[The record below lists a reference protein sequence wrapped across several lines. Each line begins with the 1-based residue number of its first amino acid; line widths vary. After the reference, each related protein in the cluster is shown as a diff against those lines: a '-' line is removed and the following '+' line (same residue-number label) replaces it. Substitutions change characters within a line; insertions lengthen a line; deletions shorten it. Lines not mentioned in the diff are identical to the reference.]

1 MIEIRFH
8 GRGGQGTVVAS
19 KVLADALAKEGN
31 FVQAYPEFG
40 VERRGAP
47 VFSFIRIDNK
57 QIYDKSRIY
66 NPDHVIVV
74 DPTLVEAIDI
84 TEGLKEGGVIIINSE
99 KNPASFKFPA
109 KFKVATINA
118 TGIAV
123 KHKLG
128 TLAAPIVNTAIIGA
142 VIKVLGL
149 TKLESLL
156 QAIREGVPIR
166 PEDNVAAAKEAM
178 KQPRR
183 PCNLGTSSEV
193 PPFKGWHFGER
204 PHF

>member
-47 VFSFIRIDNK
+47 VFSFIRIDN
-57 QIYDKSRIY
+57 QPIYDKSRIY
-66 NPDHVIVV
+66 EPDYVIVV

-99 KNPASFKFPA
+99 KNPASFKFPV

-128 TLAAPIVNTAIIGA
+128 TLAAPIVNTAIVGA
-142 VIKVLGL
+142 VIKMLDL
-149 TKLESLL
+149 TSLESLL
-156 QAIREGVPIR
+156 EAIREGVPIR
-166 PEDNVAAAKEAM
+166 PEDNMAAAKEAYEIAE
-178 KQPRR
+178 K
-183 PCNLGTSSEV
+183 EV
-193 PPFKGWHFGER
+193 
-204 PHF
+204 

>member
-8 GRGGQGTVVAS
+8 GRGGQGTVFAS

-47 VFSFIRIDNK
+47 VIAFIRIDNK
-57 QIYDKSRIY
+57 PIYDKSRIY
-66 NPDHVIVV
+66 APDHVIVV

-84 TEGLKEGGVIIINSE
+84 TEGLKDGGVIIINSE
-99 KNPASFKFPA
+99 KGPASFKLPA
-109 KFKVATINA
+109 KFKVATVNA

-142 VIKVLGL
+142 IIKMLGL
-149 TKLESLL
+149 TRLDSLL
-156 QAIREGVPIR
+156 EAIKEGIPIR
-166 PEDNVAAAKEAM
+166 PEDNMAAAEEAYAAAE
-178 KQPRR
+178 K
-183 PCNLGTSSEV
+183 V
-193 PPFKGWHFGER
+193 I
-204 PHF
+204 

>member
-19 KVLADALAKEGN
+19 KVMADALAKEGN

-57 QIYDKSRIY
+57 PIYDKSRIY
-66 NPDHVIVV
+66 APNHVIVV
-74 DPTLVEAIDI
+74 DPTLVEVIDI
-84 TEGLKEGGVIIINSE
+84 TEGLKDGGVIIINSE
-99 KNPASFKFPA
+99 KDPASFKFPA

-128 TLAAPIVNTAIIGA
+128 TLAAPIVNTAIVGA
-142 VIKVLGL
+142 VMKILNL
-149 TKLESLL
+149 TKLEPLL
-156 QAIREGVPIR
+156 AAIKEGVPIR
-166 PEDNVAAAKEAM
+166 PEDNMAAAKEAYEIAE
-178 KQPRR
+178 K
-183 PCNLGTSSEV
+183 TV
-193 PPFKGWHFGER
+193 
-204 PHF
+204 

>member
-31 FVQAYPEFG
+31 YVQAYPEFG

-57 QIYDKSRIY
+57 PIYDKSRIY
-66 NPDHVIVV
+66 EPNHVVVV

-84 TEGLKEGGVIIINSE
+84 TEGLKDGGIIIINSE
-99 KNPASFKFPA
+99 KSPASFKFPA
-109 KFKVATINA
+109 KFKVATVNA

-128 TLAAPIVNTAIIGA
+128 TLAAPIVNTAIVGA
-142 VIKVLGL
+142 VVKILDL
-149 TKLESLL
+149 TKIEPLL
-156 QAIREGVPIR
+156 AAIKEGVPIR
-166 PEDNVAAAKEAM
+166 QEDNMAAAKEAYE
-178 KQPRR
+178 KA
-183 PCNLGTSSEV
+183 EKAV
-193 PPFKGWHFGER
+193 
-204 PHF
+204 

>member
-31 FVQAYPEFG
+31 YVQAYPEFG

-47 VFSFIRIDNK
+47 VIAFIRIDDK
-57 QIYDKSRIY
+57 PIYDKSRIY
-66 NPDHVIVV
+66 TPDYVIVV

-99 KNPASFKFPA
+99 RDPASFQLPA
-109 KFKVATINA
+109 KFKLATVNA

-128 TLAAPIVNTAIIGA
+128 TLAAPIVNTAIVGA
-142 VIKVLGL
+142 VVKMLGL
-149 TKLESLL
+149 TQLEPLL
-156 QAIREGVPIR
+156 AAIKEGVPIR
-166 PEDNVAAAKEAM
+166 LEDNMAAAKEAFE
-178 KQPRR
+178 KA
-183 PCNLGTSSEV
+183 EKV
-193 PPFKGWHFGER
+193 V
-204 PHF
+204 